1 MHYAKLQA
9 RRRWTRSRNLNRVP
23 PLAPCAIES
32 IILGANQVH
41 DAICSPPSKTI
52 ATFEVGSSIVPAR
65 HVSGDFVISFEH
77 RGSWFV
83 ALGDLMGKGLS
94 AAMWLTHVVD
104 MIHRACERESEL
116 PAIMTSMNREM
127 HHSRLGV
134 PLTALFLARL
144 EPIGAQIT
152 YSCGGCPSAF
162 LLRAD
167 QSVKMLD
174 KGGPIL
180 GALPHATYESRTLD
194 LNQQD
199 TLMAVSDGI
208 LEVHRAGDFEFQPE
222 RVIQHLR
229 RTAGKSSLEIAQ
241 SLTAKVKSAL
251 PQFSDD
257 LSVVA
262 VKRIA

>member
-1 MHYAKLQA
+1 MHHAKPQL
-9 RRRWTRSRNLNRVP
+9 RRRWTRSRNLSRVP
-23 PLAPCAIES
+23 PITSSAIES
-32 IILGANQVH
+32 AILGANQVH

-65 HVSGDFVISFEH
+65 HVSGDFIISFEH
-77 RGSWFV
+77 RGSLFV

-116 PAIMTSMNREM
+116 PAIMTGLNREM

-144 EPIGAQIT
+144 EPFGSQIT

-162 LLRAD
+162 VLRAD
-167 QSVKMLD
+167 QTVKMLD
-174 KGGPIL
+174 KGGPIF
-180 GALPHATYESRTLD
+180 GALSHATYESRTLD
-194 LNQQD
+194 LNPQE

-208 LEVHRAGDFEFQPE
+208 LEVHRAGDFELQPE

-229 RTAGKSSLEIAQ
+229 STAGKSAVEIAQ
-241 SLTAKVKSAL
+241 SLTAKVKCAS
-251 PQFSDD
+251 PVFTDD
-257 LSVVA
+257 LSVLT